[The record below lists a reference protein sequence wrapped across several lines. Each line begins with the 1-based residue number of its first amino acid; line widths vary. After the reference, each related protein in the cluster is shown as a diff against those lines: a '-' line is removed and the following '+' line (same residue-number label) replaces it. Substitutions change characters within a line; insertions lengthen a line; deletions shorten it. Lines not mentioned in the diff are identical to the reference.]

1 MPNNPMN
8 PQPPIAEP
16 GKERPDN
23 DIQQPGKYS
32 PEHQADPDVGDDDLD
47 EDEV

>member
-16 GKERPDN
+16 GKVRPDG
-23 DIQQPGKYS
+23 DIREPGHYK
-32 PEHQADPDVGDDDLD
+32 PEHDADPDVGDEEVD
-47 EDEV
+47 EDEI

>member
-16 GKERPDN
+16 GKERPDG
-23 DIQQPGKYS
+23 DMQEPGHYK
-32 PEHQADPDVGDDDLD
+32 PEHDADPDVGDEEVD
-47 EDEV
+47 EDEI